1 MGPERDGL
9 VASMEID
16 DALTFLREHRNGVLT
31 TIKRDGR
38 PQSSNIIYAVQDD
51 GTIGISVTASRAK
64 TRNAA
69 RDPRV
74 SLHVSRDD
82 FYAYVVLEGDAELS
96 PVSTEPGDAAGELLA
111 DLYRKLI
118 GEHENWDEYFQAM
131 VTDQRQVLTIR
142 PTHAYGMLPS

>member
-1 MGPERDGL
+1 
-9 VASMEID
+9 MEID

-31 TIKRDGR
+31 TLKRDGR
-38 PQSSNIIYAVQDD
+38 PQLSNIIYAVQDD
-51 GTIGISVTASRAK
+51 GTIAISVTAPRAK

-96 PVSTEPGDAAGELLA
+96 AMSTEPGDAAGQRLV
-111 DLYRKLI
+111 DLYRKLV
-118 GEHENWDEYFQAM
+118 GEHENWDEYLQAM

-142 PTHAYGMLPS
+142 PTRAYGMLPS